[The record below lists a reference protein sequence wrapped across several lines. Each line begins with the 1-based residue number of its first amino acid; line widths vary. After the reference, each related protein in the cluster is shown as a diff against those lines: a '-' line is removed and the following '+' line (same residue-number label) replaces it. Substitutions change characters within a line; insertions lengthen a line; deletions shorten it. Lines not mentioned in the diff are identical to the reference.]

1 MGLLRTA
8 ARATVAA
15 SVVGRVQ
22 RRQHKRWAAEDAA
35 AAAAA
40 APPAAAHPVAAA
52 PIAAPPVAPPPL
64 VAPAPVAAAAAPAA
78 SAGDDT
84 GAMLEQLGKL
94 GQLRDAGVLT
104 EAEFEA
110 QKQRILTGRS

>member
-22 RRQHKRWAAEDAA
+22 RRQHKRWAAEDAV
-35 AAAAA
+35 AAAA
-40 APPAAAHPVAAA
+40 APPAAAPQVAAPA
-52 PIAAPPVAPPPL
+52 PVAP
-64 VAPAPVAAAAAPAA
+64 APAPVAAAPAPAA

-84 GAMLEQLGKL
+84 SAMLEQLGKL

-104 EAEFEA
+104 AAEFEA
-110 QKQRILTGRS
+110 QKQRILAGRP

>member
-35 AAAAA
+35 A
-40 APPAAAHPVAAA
+40 
-52 PIAAPPVAPPPL
+52 VAPPP
-64 VAPAPVAAAAAPAA
+64 PALTPVAAAAAPAA

-110 QKQRILTGRS
+110 QKQRILTGRP